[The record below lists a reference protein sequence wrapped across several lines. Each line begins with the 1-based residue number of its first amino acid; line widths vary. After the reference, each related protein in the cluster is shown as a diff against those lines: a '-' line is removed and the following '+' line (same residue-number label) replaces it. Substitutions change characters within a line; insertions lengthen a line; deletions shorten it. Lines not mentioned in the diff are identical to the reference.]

1 VSVGRERGSDRV
13 LVIGGGIAGLAA
25 AWRLQQSG
33 LDVAVL
39 EARDRV
45 GGRLW
50 TAYDYGRFPVE
61 LGAEFIHGDRVI
73 TWRFLERYGL
83 RTLDDP
89 SQDRRYVGVDGRVF
103 PSEELSRPLG
113 EGIFAPLGRAS
124 EEWFAAGKPDTDLAT
139 ALRWWAQEEGIELT
153 PQLWELWRTLA
164 SIGWSADLEEIGVYG
179 DVEATYEG
187 DGWRNWRIV
196 EGQQALAE
204 RLAAELG
211 SRVRLG
217 CVVERI
223 DWSGDGVRVVTRDSV
238 MTADWVIVALPLG
251 VLQSGEVEFVPGL
264 PAELQEAI
272 VRLSPGY
279 SMKIVVEFSED
290 PWTPEI
296 GCLFVTTPHGI
307 WERPGLGFGAPEPVF
322 SLLVGGSDARRLGA
336 LREEEAV
343 REVVQAL
350 GALVGKELTG
360 AVRRAQVIDWGR
372 DPWCRGGYSVVPP
385 GASGLRAR
393 FSTVVDGRIVFAGEH
408 TSVERPSTVHGAIE
422 SGLRAAEQI
431 LSLRTT
437 LTLGS

>member
-1 VSVGRERGSDRV
+1 MGEYEHRERA
-13 LVIGGGIAGLAA
+13 LVIGGGIAGLVA
-25 AWRLQQSG
+25 AWRLQQAG
-33 LDVAVL
+33 VEVEVL

-50 TAYDYGRFPVE
+50 TASEYGPFPVE

-83 RTLDDP
+83 RALDDP
-89 SQDRRYVGVDGRVF
+89 SQDRRYVGMKGRVF
-103 PSEELSRPLG
+103 PSEDLSRPLG
-113 EGIFAPLGRAS
+113 EGIFAPLARAS
-124 EEWFAAGKPDTDLAT
+124 EAWFAAGKPDTDLAT
-139 ALRWWAQEEGIELT
+139 ALRWWAQEEGIDLT

-211 SRVRLG
+211 TSVRLG
-217 CVVERI
+217 CAVERI
-223 DWSGDGVRVVTRDSV
+223 DWSEDSVCVVTTEGARRG
-238 MTADWVIVALPLG
+238 DWAIVALPLG
-251 VLQSGEVEFVPGL
+251 VLQSGAVEFVPGL
-264 PAELQEAI
+264 PAELAEAI
-272 VRLSPGY
+272 QRLSPGY
-279 SMKIVVEFSED
+279 SMKIVVEFTED

-307 WERPGLGFGAPEPVF
+307 WERPGLGFAAPEPVF
-322 SLLVGGSDARRLGA
+322 SLLVGGSDARRLSAMG
-336 LREEEAV
+336 EEDAI

-350 GALVGKELTG
+350 GAVLGQDLAGRIRQGRV
-360 AVRRAQVIDWGR
+360 VDWGR
-372 DPWCRGGYSVVPP
+372 DPWCRGGYSFVPP
-385 GASGLRAR
+385 SASGLRAR
-393 FSTVVDGRIVFAGEH
+393 FSEVVGGRLVFAGEH

-431 LSLRTT
+431 LEFRAAV
-437 LTLGS
+437 TLGS

>member
-1 VSVGRERGSDRV
+1 VGSERSNERAIV
-13 LVIGGGIAGLAA
+13 VGGGIAGLVA
-25 AWRLQQSG
+25 AWRLRQAG
-33 LDVAVL
+33 VEVEVL

-50 TAYDYGRFPVE
+50 TTFAYGPFPVE

-83 RTLDDP
+83 RAIDDP
-89 SQDRRYVGVDGRVF
+89 SQDRRFVGTDGRVL

-113 EGIFAPLGRAS
+113 EGIFLPLVRAS

-139 ALRWWAQEEGIELT
+139 ALRWWAEKEGIAVT
-153 PQLWELWRTLA
+153 PQLWELWQALA

-179 DVEATYEG
+179 DVESTYEG

-223 DWSGDGVRVVTRDSV
+223 DWSGDGVRVVTRDGV
-238 MTADWVIVALPLG
+238 VTADWAIVALPLG

-264 PAELQEAI
+264 PAELEEAI

-279 SMKIVVEFSED
+279 AIKIVVEFTED

-307 WERPGLGFGAPEPVF
+307 WERPGLGFAAPEPVF

-336 LREEEAV
+336 MRDEEAV

-350 GALVGKELTG
+350 GVLVGKELTG

-385 GASGLRAR
+385 GAAGLRAR
-393 FSTVVDGRIVFAGEH
+393 FNEVVGGRLVFAGEY
-408 TSVERPSTVHGAIE
+408 TSVERPATVHGAIE

-431 LSLRTT
+431 LGLRAAVAAD
-437 LTLGS
+437 L